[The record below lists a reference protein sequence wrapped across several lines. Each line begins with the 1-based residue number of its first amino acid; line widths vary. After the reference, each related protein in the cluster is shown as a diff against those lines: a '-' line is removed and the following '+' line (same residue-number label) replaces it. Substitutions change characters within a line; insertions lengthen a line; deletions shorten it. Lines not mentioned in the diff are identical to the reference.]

1 MEVAANQ
8 IEELQNII
16 DSFVLPDI
24 FTTKEYDNLIEVAGI
39 LIDDLI
45 TSDISIYKL
54 YEFENIVINNVFEL
68 IHYSIKDLYSFS
80 IEDELINIIKKALKI
95 YYTYINPPRSYDKT
109 FIRKSINKNKMKNKI
124 DYLKNIPQPD
134 QRTND
139 WYIFRHNMLTASSI
153 WKVFDSES
161 AKNQIIYDKCAP
173 LDLNKYNNFSTDSP
187 MHWGQKYEPLSIMWY
202 ENKYKTQITDFGCI
216 PHDKYKFIGASP
228 DGINTDI
235 NNDRYGRMLEIK
247 NIVNRDITGIPKME
261 YWIQMQFQMEV
272 CKLNECDFLET
283 RFIEYDDEESFIN
296 DGTFNLSSNNEIKGV
311 IIYFIKNEK
320 PFYEYCPFMC
330 NKEEFIKWEEN
341 IMSKNSNITWM
352 KNIYWKLSE
361 ISCVL
366 VLRNKN
372 WFNKVLSDVKNIWDI
387 IEYEKINGYQH
398 RAPKKKSKI
407 NSPIIKSINTSKCF
421 INIDNILNDT
431 FDNNTTKISCETF
444 TDNNKIINIS
454 TNHLDI

>member
-24 FTTKEYDNLIEVAGI
+24 FNTKEYDNLIEVAGI

-54 YEFENIVINNVFEL
+54 YDFENIVINNVFEL

-80 IEDELINIIKKALKI
+80 IEDELINIIKEALKI

-109 FIRKSINKNKMKNKI
+109 FIRKSINKNKMKKKI

-134 QRTND
+134 QRTNE
-139 WYIFRHNMLTASSI
+139 WYTFRYNMLTASSI

-161 AKNQIIYDKCAP
+161 AKNQLIYDKCAP
-173 LDLNKYNNFSTDSP
+173 LDLNKYNSFSTDSP

-216 PHDKYKFIGASP
+216 PHEKYKFIGASP

-272 CKLNECDFLET
+272 CQLNECDFLET

-296 DGTFNLSSNNEIKGV
+296 DGSFNLSSNNEIKGV
-311 IIYFIKNEK
+311 IIYFIKDEK

-361 ISCVL
+361 ISCIL

-372 WFNKVLSDVKNIWDI
+372 WLNKVLSDVKNIWDT

-431 FDNNTTKISCETF
+431 FDNNTTNISCETF
-444 TDNNKIINIS
+444 SDNNKIININ
-454 TNHLDI
+454 TNHVDI

>member
-54 YEFENIVINNVFEL
+54 YEFENIIINNVFEL

-173 LDLNKYNNFSTDSP
+173 LDLNKYNNFSTVSP

-247 NIVNRDITGIPKME
+247 NIVNRDITGIPKTE

-272 CKLNECDFLET
+272 CNLNECDFLET

-407 NSPIIKSINTSKCF
+407 KSPIIKSINTSKCF

>member
-1 MEVAANQ
+1 
-8 IEELQNII
+8 
-16 DSFVLPDI
+16 
-24 FTTKEYDNLIEVAGI
+24 
-39 LIDDLI
+39 
-45 TSDISIYKL
+45 
-54 YEFENIVINNVFEL
+54 
-68 IHYSIKDLYSFS
+68 
-80 IEDELINIIKKALKI
+80 
-95 YYTYINPPRSYDKT
+95 
-109 FIRKSINKNKMKNKI
+109 
-124 DYLKNIPQPD
+124 
-134 QRTND
+134 
-139 WYIFRHNMLTASSI
+139 
-153 WKVFDSES
+153 
-161 AKNQIIYDKCAP
+161 
-173 LDLNKYNNFSTDSP
+173 

-431 FDNNTTKISCETF
+431 FDNNTTNISCETF
-444 TDNNKIINIS
+444 SDNNKIININ

>member
-54 YEFENIVINNVFEL
+54 YEFENIIINNVFEL

-247 NIVNRDITGIPKME
+247 NIVNRDITGIPKTE

-272 CKLNECDFLET
+272 CNLNECDFLET

>member
-54 YEFENIVINNVFEL
+54 YEFENIIINNVFEL

-247 NIVNRDITGIPKME
+247 NIVNRDITGIPKTE

-272 CKLNECDFLET
+272 CNLNECDFLET

-407 NSPIIKSINTSKCF
+407 KSPIIKSINTSKCF

>member
-372 WFNKVLSDVKNIWDI
+372 WFNKVLSDVKNLWDI

>member
-24 FTTKEYDNLIEVAGI
+24 FTTKEHDNLIEVAGI

-68 IHYSIKDLYSFS
+68 IHYSIKDLYNFS

>member
-398 RAPKKKSKI
+398 RAPKK
-407 NSPIIKSINTSKCF
+407 NLRL
-421 INIDNILNDT
+421 ILQ
-431 FDNNTTKISCETF
+431 
-444 TDNNKIINIS
+444 
-454 TNHLDI
+454 L

>member
-54 YEFENIVINNVFEL
+54 YEFENIIINNVFEL

-187 MHWGQKYEPLSIMWY
+187 MHWGQRYEPLSIMWY

-247 NIVNRDITGIPKME
+247 NIVNRDITGIPKTE

-272 CKLNECDFLET
+272 CNLNECDFLET